1 MRLERGLDGRWAI
14 GWSEVIEVGPKVV
27 QPLRPTGHYFN
38 SSSPFKTAK
47 PKSVWRP

>member
-1 MRLERGLDGRWAI
+1 MRLECGLDGRWAI
-14 GWSEVIEVGPKVV
+14 GWSKVIEVGLKVV

-47 PKSVWRP
+47 PKYVWRP